1 MKKILFVGFALVIS
15 HKNANAMSLSEYL
28 NTVEKNHKS
37 LLGLEVAKE
46 ATHFAKVAGDI
57 ELVPLLSAEMGVIN
71 DKSPLGQFAAFGA
84 TETKTNSYSL
94 GFAKKFSSG
103 TGLNF
108 TASALEF
115 DNSGI
120 IDPARAVFKKVGS
133 GSLGLGLSQSLWR
146 DFFGQATLLRQQRQD
161 AAAEAATGNFDLQKK
176 LILVGAESAYW
187 NYILTTENVKLA
199 KASIERAK
207 RIVAWTERR
216 VRDGISDRADL
227 YQIQA
232 LLASR
237 QLVLISAEDEQAA
250 ATRAVRDFLE
260 LSIDQKMPDL
270 SGDISQSR
278 PLSYVVEGKK
288 GKVTTLEAFLAALDA
303 KAKLFEAKEV
313 DDKLK
318 PDLVLS
324 GSYSTNAFA
333 SSMSEATQ
341 HWTETDRPTSKVG
354 LKFVYPFDFE
364 PRSATREASKKSA
377 LVAQLQSE
385 RKALESESSWS
396 ELNRRYVELG
406 RRIDAAQ
413 EISRL
418 QSAAARAQA
427 DLFNKGRAVTAN
439 VISAEED
446 AANAEL
452 NLTRLR
458 AEQRKMEAQGRL
470 FIVIEEK

>member
-1 MKKILFVGFALVIS
+1 
-15 HKNANAMSLSEYL
+15 
-28 NTVEKNHKS
+28 
-37 LLGLEVAKE
+37 
-46 ATHFAKVAGDI
+46 
-57 ELVPLLSAEMGVIN
+57 
-71 DKSPLGQFAAFGA
+71 
-84 TETKTNSYSL
+84 
-94 GFAKKFSSG
+94 
-103 TGLNF
+103 
-108 TASALEF
+108 
-115 DNSGI
+115 
-120 IDPARAVFKKVGS
+120 
-133 GSLGLGLSQSLWR
+133 
-146 DFFGQATLLRQQRQD
+146 
-161 AAAEAATGNFDLQKK
+161 
-176 LILVGAESAYW
+176 
-187 NYILTTENVKLA
+187 
-199 KASIERAK
+199 
-207 RIVAWTERR
+207 
-216 VRDGISDRADL
+216 
-227 YQIQA
+227 
-232 LLASR
+232 
-237 QLVLISAEDEQAA
+237 
-250 ATRAVRDFLE
+250 VRDFLE